1 MGSTMVHALADE
13 LIRVVDAAASG
24 LRAID
29 PAVAAAKR
37 APDVWSVKE
46 IIGHLVD
53 SAANNH
59 QRFIRAQIEGRL
71 TFPAYQQEDW
81 VRLGDHQGRDWNEL
95 VSFWQA
101 YNHQLAHVIRRI
113 PAERLDVHDRR
124 GRSGQTRVPA
134 GGLPPAPSAPLGAG
148 RRAAGLIRARGS
160 RRPAEPPAR

>member
-1 MGSTMVHALADE
+1 MVHALADE

-113 PAERLDVHDRR
+113 PAERLDAPCTIGAGDPVKLGFLLEDYLRHLQHHLAQAEERR
-124 GRSGQTRVPA
+124 G
-134 GGLPPAPSAPLGAG
+134 
-148 RRAAGLIRARGS
+148 
-160 RRPAEPPAR
+160 